1 MVAAGGACR
10 PVVAPSPVSPS
21 PSSSAVDVLA
31 YVIGDTAS
39 WPRVGN
45 HSQNQVVDEA
55 RREVCWVKY
64 ANPRTFECWR
74 WDDSFIYHVV
84 DHGIDGNTGESYSFA
99 DGRWMPRYLT
109 GEWRL
114 DVSTAIVW
122 FDPACGVESTR
133 SATTSAYGE
142 SRPSMPAATSACVT
156 LSCSST
162 RPRIRRAG
170 RPSPSTSTSRITPA
184 GTSGGAGTCGASSTG
199 SADRLGRSRATSCA
213 IRPRRRRSSS
223 TAANGRAFEES
234 ASGR

>member
-10 PVVAPSPVSPS
+10 PVAAPSPVSPS

-31 YVIGDTAS
+31 YVIGDMAS

-99 DGRWMPRYLT
+99 DGRWM
-109 GEWRL
+109 
-114 DVSTAIVW
+114 
-122 FDPACGVESTR
+122 
-133 SATTSAYGE
+133 
-142 SRPSMPAATSACVT
+142 
-156 LSCSST
+156 
-162 RPRIRRAG
+162 
-170 RPSPSTSTSRITPA
+170 
-184 GTSGGAGTCGASSTG
+184 
-199 SADRLGRSRATSCA
+199 
-213 IRPRRRRSSS
+213 
-223 TAANGRAFEES
+223 
-234 ASGR
+234 